1 MKTVFF
7 AMKANKKEV
16 KTKLEE
22 AIEPIV
28 GENSSNELY
37 RMALKSTKKLV
48 GLIADFLVKSDQ
60 KRKN

>member
-1 MKTVFF
+1 
-7 AMKANKKEV
+7 MKANKKEV